1 MIDWNDY
8 AKELLVLAVDSVV
21 LVAAFRWFRNS
32 SKAVDALEVEPL
44 PILPLHTRYKL

>member
-8 AKELLVLAVDSVV
+8 VKELLVLAVDSVV

-32 SKAVDALEVEPL
+32 DKAVDALEVKHL
-44 PILPLHTRYKL
+44 VNF

>member
-8 AKELLVLAVDSVV
+8 VKELLVLAVDSVV

-32 SKAVDALEVEPL
+32 DKAVDALEVKSFS
-44 PILPLHTRYKL
+44 ILNPPTLS

>member
-8 AKELLVLAVDSVV
+8 VKELLVLAVDSVV

-32 SKAVDALEVEPL
+32 DKAVDALEVNL
-44 PILPLHTRYKL
+44 LSIFLPLMPRLH